1 MSATAVVTKAI
12 THIRLPLEANSGKLA
27 ALNAV
32 ATEYVALCQQYTTY
46 FCQNQP
52 LEQYQKPD
60 KFSPTQ
66 FPSHLSQ
73 RWQRVA
79 IQQAAGIARSW
90 LSNRE
95 NAYTAYLEELDE
107 YQQQQQKE
115 IATTSDNNESKV
127 LREPIWRD
135 WNIPNLKAT
144 SIQANCNVVQTLK
157 PDDKAVLQLEP
168 ATNSNHYDYWLRIST
183 LDKRKPLYLPVKLA
197 DYHKEQLAKH
207 QPNTSVSLNRRESD
221 GSWWVTLTIDEAIE
235 VTADSNAPVVGVDVG
250 IKSFITTSTGK
261 QYGTFSGKLANRH
274 KLDREKRRRKAKL
287 RACLK
292 KKGVVRLPSLTN
304 KRLARHVR
312 QQINRAVNLFF
323 CDHSSYQVAYESL
336 NVATMRFKTRQMNA
350 YLYASNLSHL
360 PRQLEWGARKRG
372 VKATWVKA
380 AYSSQECSQCHYVD
394 RDNRPD
400 QRTFRCLVCDYT
412 THADYNAAVNIRARL
427 GDIQLP
433 ECNDREQV
441 RALLASRH
449 NAWKQQQSLE
459 KQQLVVVQLP
469 VQLPE
474 FVYRGSTDVG

>member
-1 MSATAVVTKAI
+1 MSATVITKAI
-12 THIRLPLEANSGKLA
+12 THIRLPLQANSGKIA

-32 ATEYVALCQQYTTY
+32 ATEYMALCQQYVTY

-52 LEQYQKPD
+52 LQQYQKPD

-66 FPSHLSQ
+66 FPSSLSQ

-95 NAYTAYLEELDE
+95 NAYLVYLEELTE
-107 YQQQQQKE
+107 YHKQQPKE
-115 IATTSDNNESKV
+115 IATTENDQSKR

-157 PDDKAVLQLEP
+157 PDAKAVIALEA
-168 ATNSNHYDYWLRIST
+168 ATNSSHYDYWLRIST

-197 DYHKEQLAKH
+197 EYHKEQLAKH
-207 QPNTSVSLNRRESD
+207 KPNTSVCLNWRESD
-221 GSWWVTLTIDEAIE
+221 GSWWLTLTIDETIE
-235 VTADSNAPVVGVDVG
+235 TIADTDAPVVGVDVG
-250 IKSFITTSTGK
+250 IKSFITTATGK

-287 RACLK
+287 RSCLK
-292 KKGVVRLPSLTN
+292 KKGVTRLPSLTN
-304 KRLARHVR
+304 KRLARYVR
-312 QQINRAVNLFF
+312 QEINRAVNLFF
-323 CDHSSYQVAYESL
+323 LDHQGYQVAYENL
-336 NVATMRFKTRQMNA
+336 NVASMRFKARQMNA
-350 YLYASNLSHL
+350 YLYASNLGHL
-360 PRQLEWGARKRG
+360 PKQLEWGARKRG

-394 RDNRPD
+394 SDNRPD

-427 GDIQLP
+427 GDMELS

-441 RALLASRH
+441 RSLLASRH
-449 NAWKQQQSLE
+449 SAWKLQQTSKE
-459 KQQLVVVQLP
+459 KQLVVVQLP